1 MMLAFSTLSLL
12 VWLYLGLL
20 HGRFW
25 QAGPSLPPL
34 PDALRPDPATWPA
47 LCVVVPARDEAA
59 SIEEALGSLLDQD
72 YPGPYGVILVDDRSS
87 DATASLARGL
97 GSPHLH
103 VVDGTDT
110 PPGWSGK
117 LWAVAQGVARAQRL
131 LPDQN
136 GFFLLTD
143 ADIVHEPSHLATLVA
158 KALRD
163 NLEQVSEM
171 VALNT
176 ESAAERA
183 LVPAFVYFFQLL
195 YPFALVNR
203 ADRRPAAAAG
213 GTILIRQAAL
223 ERIGGIESL
232 RDALIDDVALAR
244 RVKCSGG
251 GIWLGHSR
259 QARSVR
265 PYPHPGDVWRMVA
278 RTAYV
283 QLRFSPLLLVG
294 TLLGMTLLWLVPLA
308 ALLFSGGVSELFGL
322 MAWAIA
328 TLSFLPTLR
337 RFELSPFWTLLL
349 PGVAMFYTLATLAS
363 AVDHH
368 RGRGVVWKQRHYRE
382 RGSTAP

>member
-1 MMLAFSTLSLL
+1 MHDARLL
-12 VWLYLGLL
+12 VIDG
-20 HGRFW
+20 
-25 QAGPSLPPL
+25 QE
-34 PDALRPDPATWPA
+34 RPA
-47 LCVVVPARDEAA
+47 
-59 SIEEALGSLLDQD
+59 
-72 YPGPYGVILVDDRSS
+72 
-87 DATASLARGL
+87 
-97 GSPHLH
+97 
-103 VVDGTDT
+103 
-110 PPGWSGK
+110 GWSGK
-117 LWAVAQGVARAQRL
+117 LWAVSQGLARSTAPLVL
-131 LPDQN
+131 LC
-136 GFFLLTD
+136 D
-143 ADIVHEPSHLATLVA
+143 ADIVHDPAHVATLAA
-158 KALRD
+158 KM
-163 NLEQVSEM
+163 EQGRLDLVSEM
-171 VALNT
+171 VELRCASL
-176 ESAAERA
+176 AERA
-183 LVPAFVYFFQLL
+183 LVPAFVFFFQLL
-195 YPFALVNR
+195 YPFARVN
-203 ADRRPAAAAG
+203 DPRRRTAAAAG
-213 GTILIRQAAL
+213 GTMLLRRTAL
-223 ERIGGIESL
+223 QRIGGIESL
-232 RDALIDDVALAR
+232 RGALIDDVALAR
-244 RVKCSGG
+244 RVKRSGG

-349 PGVAMFYTLATLAS
+349 PGVAVFYTLATLAS